1 MVWEELSAARV
12 VPSLEAST
20 MEEVMEGL
28 GTVMID
34 RGYAKD
40 TYVDAL
46 VERERAF
53 PTGLDINGVGVAIP
67 HTDVSYV
74 IKEGMAIGK
83 LNKPVRF
90 TLMGTDDETT
100 DVSLVFMLSVKDPQ
114 GHLVQLQRILE
125 IIQDNEVLK
134 RLMSCDNAAAI
145 IDVIKEKEQSL

>member
-67 HTDVSYV
+67 HADVSHV

>member
-1 MVWEELSAARV
+1 MVWEELSEARV
-12 VPSLEAST
+12 VPSLEASS

-46 VERERAF
+46 VERERNF

-67 HTDVSYV
+67 HTDVSHV
-74 IKEGMAIGK
+74 LKEGMAIGK
-83 LNKPVRF
+83 LSKPVQF

-114 GHLVQLQRILE
+114 EHLVQLQRILE

-134 RLMSCDNAAAI
+134 RIMNCDNAEAI
-145 IDVIKEKEQSL
+145 INVIKEKELSL